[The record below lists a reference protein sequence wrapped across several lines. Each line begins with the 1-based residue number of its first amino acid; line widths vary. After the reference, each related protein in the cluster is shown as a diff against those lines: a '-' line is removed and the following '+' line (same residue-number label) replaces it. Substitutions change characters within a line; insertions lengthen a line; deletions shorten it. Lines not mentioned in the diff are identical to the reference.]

1 MATDQMERGGPEGT
15 QAVDHQ
21 QKRSGRVL
29 VCQGRRN
36 QSGVD
41 AMREGHRL
49 LAQWVKQHDQA
60 VDKFKTEM
68 AQLADEWKAIDQR
81 ERERNARED

>member
-1 MATDQMERGGPEGT
+1 EGS
-15 QAVDHQ
+15 QALDYQ
-21 QKRSGRVL
+21 QKRSSRIL

-36 QSGVD
+36 QIGAN

-68 AQLADEWKAIDQR
+68 QKLADEWKAIDQR
-81 ERERNARED
+81 ERKRNANES